1 MSQYATFGSLSYQPT
16 PNSVGLLK
24 KRILA
29 HPGPISELERVYTE
43 ETVHIKNEAH
53 SHEVWVVFRQRK
65 EQLLE
70 AAKVK
75 AEKAAAKAQAEEAAA
90 KARAEKAAAKA
101 QAEEAA
107 AKARAEKATAAL
119 YEEMRAALA
128 EIRARNARAEEAL
141 AKARAEE
148 ALAKAQAEEAAAK
161 AQAEEVSRHLEELHV
176 KELAR
181 VRALSGF
188 LFGILKA
195 LVPGAFWV

>member
-16 PNSVGLLK
+16 PNIVGRLK

-29 HPGPISELERVYTE
+29 HPGPISELTRMYTE
-43 ETVHIKNEAH
+43 ETVYIKNEAH
-53 SHEVWVVFRQRK
+53 SHEVWVVFEERK
-65 EQLLE
+65 EQLRE

-90 KARAEKAAAKA
+90 KARAEKA
-101 QAEEAA
+101 
-107 AKARAEKATAAL
+107 TAVL